1 MSEHIFIIRIWA
13 ENRDIEGAS
22 PEFRGV
28 IQHASNGE
36 KQYLEN
42 TSSVKTF
49 LLSYMEEVG
58 IDTGQLDQLND
69 WLRNQKKSW
78 RPIALLS

>member
-22 PEFRGV
+22 PQYRGV
-28 IQHASNGE
+28 IQHASSGE

-42 TSSVKTF
+42 TNAVKNF
-49 LLSYMEEVG
+49 MLPYLEEMG
-58 IDTGQLDQLND
+58 IDTDQRDPLND
-69 WLRNQKKSW
+69 WLRNQKKS
-78 RPIALLS
+78 